1 MSAVRATLT
10 SMRLSTALVLV
21 LASATSAALA
31 HPASLQAAAPGAP
44 AAAQASPAFVD
55 PETVRPKA
63 RAEDVRS
70 IEAII
75 AAVYDVISGPAG
87 PRDWNRFKS
96 LLLPECRLMPVSHLA
111 DAQAVYR
118 TLDAEAYI
126 QRAEPAFAKQGFFET
141 GVANRVEEFGSIAH
155 VFSTYE
161 SRREQDGARF
171 ARGINSF
178 QLVKLGDR
186 WWVASIMWDTE
197 RPDVPIP
204 GSALHRCLTQHRA
217 IRSKPRE
224 SG

>member
-1 MSAVRATLT
+1 MPVHCHRHRSRGFRR
-10 SMRLSTALVLV
+10 S
-21 LASATSAALA
+21 LAAAAALLGA
-31 HPASLQAAAPGAP
+31 GAAS
-44 AAAQASPAFVD
+44 SPHSAG
-55 PETVRPKA
+55 
-63 RAEDVRS
+63 
-70 IEAII
+70 

-96 LLLPECRLMPVSHLA
+96 LLLPECRLIPVSHPA
-111 DAQAVYR
+111 DGQAAYR
-118 TLDAEAYI
+118 TLDAETYI

-161 SRREQDGARF
+161 SRHEQDAAPF

-186 WWVASIMWDTE
+186 WWVASIMWDAE

-204 GSALHRCLTQHRA
+204 GKYLGR
-217 IRSKPRE
+217 
-224 SG
+224 